1 MNLTLR
7 QLRYIVSVADHG
19 SIAAAARV
27 CSISQSSV
35 LAAMAQAEHVMAA
48 RLFDKRP
55 ARGVM
60 PTPAGERFIASARR
74 FLVAEADFSR
84 TIQGQANGMPA
95 VLRIGCFAPFGALF
109 MPDLLRRF
117 MAGSEAEVQL
127 MEGEQP
133 QLLAWLESGTVD
145 AVVTYDVGTMLPADR
160 IELALVPPHALLPA
174 EDPLARQSAVSLAE
188 LAARPLVLL
197 DLPQTSSYLT
207 SLFDAAGVR
216 PRVAFRTRNYDTVRA
231 AVASGFGMSI
241 LNMRPF
247 GMGSPDSPSLIRR
260 PLTDPVGALRVIVAD
275 KYGLEKPA
283 FLRQFV
289 ATAKAYFD
297 HIGPQ
302 GYALAWESP

>member
-1 MNLTLR
+1 MKLTLR
-7 QLRYIVSVADHG
+7 QLRYLVAVADQG

-27 CSISQSSV
+27 CHISQSSI
-35 LAAMAQAEHVMAA
+35 LAAMAQAEGAMSA

-55 ARGVM
+55 ARGVI
-60 PTPAGERFIASARR
+60 PTPAGDRFIASARR
-74 FLVAEADFSR
+74 FLAAESDFSR

-117 MAGSEAEVQL
+117 MAGSETEVHL
-127 MEGEQP
+127 MEGEQT

-145 AVVTYDVGTMLPADR
+145 AVVTYDVGTPLPADR
-160 IELALVPPHALLPA
+160 TELAQVPPHALLSA
-174 EDPLARQSAVSLAE
+174 DDPLAAKPAVSLAE
-188 LAARPLVLL
+188 LAERPLVLL

-231 AVASGFGMSI
+231 AVANGFGMSI

-247 GMGSPDSPSLIRR
+247 GHGSPDSPSLIRR
-260 PLTDPVGALRVIVAD
+260 PLRDPVGALRLIVAD
-275 KYGLEKPA
+275 KYGQEKPA
-283 FLRQFV
+283 FLRRFIGTVQ
-289 ATAKAYFD
+289 TYFD

-302 GYALAWESP
+302 GYALAWSGR

>member
-7 QLRYIVSVADHG
+7 QLRYVVAVADCG

-27 CSISQSSV
+27 CRISQSSI
-35 LAAMAQAEHVMAA
+35 LAAMAQAEHIMTA

-55 ARGVM
+55 ARGVI
-60 PTPAGERFIASARR
+60 PTPAGDRFIASARR
-74 FLVAEADFSR
+74 FLAAESDFSR

-117 MAGSEAEVQL
+117 MDGSEAEVQL

-133 QLLAWLESGTVD
+133 QLMAWLESGAVD
-145 AVVTYDVGTMLPADR
+145 AVVTYDVGTALPIDCT
-160 IELALVPPHALLPA
+160 ELARVPPHALLSA
-174 EDPLARQSAVSLAE
+174 NDPLAVEPSVSLAA
-188 LAARPLVLL
+188 LATRSLVLL

-216 PRVAFRTRNYDTVRA
+216 PRVAFRTRSYDTVRA

-247 GMGSPDSPSLIRR
+247 GLGSPDSPALIRR
-260 PLTDPVGALRVIVAD
+260 PLRDPVGGLRLIVAD
-275 KYGLEKPA
+275 KYGSEKPV
-283 FLRQFV
+283 FLRQFI
-289 ATAKAYFD
+289 ATAKTYFD
-297 HIGPQ
+297 QVGLQ
-302 GYALAWESP
+302 GYALAWDGV